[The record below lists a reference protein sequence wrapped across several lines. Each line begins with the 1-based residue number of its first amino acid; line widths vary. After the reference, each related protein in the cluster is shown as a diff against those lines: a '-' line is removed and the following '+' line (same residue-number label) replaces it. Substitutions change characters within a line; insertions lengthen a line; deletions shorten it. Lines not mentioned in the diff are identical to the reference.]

1 MATQQ
6 SKKYK
11 LTDDKEILTILK
23 DMTYAELY
31 EGRDYIGELRK
42 KVETVVINSRV
53 TIIPGYLFYLL
64 AFLF

>member
-31 EGRDYIGELRK
+31 EGRDYIG
-42 KVETVVINSRV
+42 
-53 TIIPGYLFYLL
+53 
-64 AFLF
+64 